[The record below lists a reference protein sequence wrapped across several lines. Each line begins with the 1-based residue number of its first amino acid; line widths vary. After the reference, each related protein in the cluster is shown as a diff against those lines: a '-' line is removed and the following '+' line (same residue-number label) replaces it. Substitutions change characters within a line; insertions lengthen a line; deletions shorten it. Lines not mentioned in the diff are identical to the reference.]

1 MKKNIL
7 TQEVFVIENP
17 GPKLLS
23 FIEKM
28 RDYKNKKIKETKREY
43 IRSKFIND
51 NNMNNTFYKYKN
63 SIYNVTNI
71 NDKYKLHILTE
82 KYPSDEVIYNLNDIL
97 DKLNNVIDN
106 VDISSDV
113 VIIENENEEIQVF
126 TVLNNGTNGKEGN
139 ITNSMREIVTKIDK
153 LALNKNVRWCTI
165 LDTHIDNIDDVY
177 AWYLTFIMK

>member
-1 MKKNIL
+1 MNKNIF

-17 GPKLLS
+17 GPKLIS

-28 RDYKNKKIKETKREY
+28 RNYKNEKIKETKREY

-63 SIYNVTNI
+63 SIDDVTNI

-82 KYPSDEVIYNLNDIL
+82 KYPSDEVIDNLNDIL
-97 DKLNNVIDN
+97 DN

-113 VIIENENEEIQVF
+113 VIIENENEEIQIF
-126 TVLNNGTNGKEGN
+126 TVLNNGTNGKESS
-139 ITNSMREIVTKIDK
+139 ITNSMKEITNKLYK

-165 LDTHIDNIDDVY
+165 LDTHIDCIDDVY
-177 AWYLTFIMK
+177 AWYLTFTMK